1 MCGKPD
7 ALQQF
12 QCFFTSRRFIA
23 FKHFHLR
30 QGQVFDNRQMGEQL
44 EMLKHHPD
52 AGTQF
57 RQIGFLVVNHDAIDG
72 DFTLLHRF
80 EAVDGFNQR

>member
-1 MCGKPD
+1 M
-7 ALQQF
+7 
-12 QCFFTSRRFIA
+12 
-23 FKHFHLR
+23 
-30 QGQVFDNRQMGEQL
+30 L
-44 EMLKHHPD
+44 EHHPD

>member
-1 MCGKPD
+1 MCGKSH

-12 QCFFTSRRFIA
+12 QCFFTSGRFIA

-30 QGQVFDNRQMGEQL
+30 QGQVFDNRQMREQL
-44 EMLKHHPD
+44 EMLEYHPD
-52 AGTQF
+52 AGAQLC
-57 RQIGFLVVNHDAIDG
+57 QIGFLVVNHDTIDG
-72 DFTLLHRF
+72 DFTLLHWF